1 MTFLYKTIWFKTTRN
16 DIFVVPQG
24 LILEPSLFLIY
35 GNDLQN
41 ASKTLDPI
49 NMFAYDPNLF
59 HAHQDIKYY
68 FFYRK
73 YRTEKKS
80 NNSLKFSLN
89 VKKTKYT
96 LFHDNSSKDNTPL
109 KLPDLKIENLI
120 NEKNSS
126 IKFLQVI
133 LAEQI
138 NWRDYI
144 RTVVCKIAK
153 NIGLL
158 HRARQVLNEASLK
171 TIYSSCIHLHLNM
184 QTLHGPVTML
194 QN

>member
-1 MTFLYKTIWFKTTRN
+1 MTY
-16 DIFVVPQG
+16 VVPQG
-24 LILEPSLFLIY
+24 LIVEPRLFLIY
-35 GNDLQN
+35 GNDLQH
-41 ASKTLDPI
+41 ALKTLGPI
-49 NMFAYDPNLF
+49 NMFAYDTNLF
-59 HAHQDIKYY
+59 HSHQDIQYY

-73 YRTEKKS
+73 CRTEKKS
-80 NNSLKFSLN
+80 NNGLKFSLN

-96 LFHDNSSKDNTPL
+96 LFHDNSSRDDTPL

-133 LAEQI
+133 LAEQV

-144 RTVVCKIAK
+144 RTVVSKMAK
-153 NIGLL
+153 KHWSITSSWK
-158 HRARQVLNEASLK
+158 VLNEASLK

-184 QTLHGPVTML
+184 QTLNMG
-194 QN
+194 Q